1 MTTKLKRWP
10 KLSWIRLSIDCW
22 TKLQKWYLGKT
33 RCYCKNILNVTCVIT
48 CNPVC
53 NIFVL
58 FFFVVQ
64 FFTMHETLHT
74 YLFWAFGEKTPSL
87 LFMLREEKSLYIT
100 TMSIVLRWRI
110 SSFVKTFSEAILRRW
125 RLCLLV
131 TTRFSLFQSIL
142 PKINIVS
149 PCDHNFHSFESY
161 FRRSIL
167 CPLLVPYATWCM
179 MLMLCKMMWWCYVT

>member
-1 MTTKLKRWP
+1 MK
-10 KLSWIRLSIDCW
+10 LSIDCW

-33 RCYCKNILNVTCVIT
+33 RCYCKNILNVTCVIS

-58 FFFVVQ
+58 FFFMVQ

-74 YLFWAFGEKTPSL
+74 YLFWVFGEKTPSL
-87 LFMLREEKSLYIT
+87 LFMLREEKFLCIT

-110 SSFVKTFSEAILRRW
+110 SKLRENILRSYTPKMKIVSPCD
-125 RLCLLV
+125 L
-131 TTRFSLFQSIL
+131 TRFSLFQSIL

-149 PCDHNFHSFESY
+149 PSCAICNMMYDA
-161 FRRSIL
+161 
-167 CPLLVPYATWCM
+167 YAMQNDVM
-179 MLMLCKMMWWCYVT
+179 MLCYVDDICSERYTHIPTQYFCISADSSL